1 MWIIVK
7 EGYKVFLFKNV
18 KYAVTGGKT
27 GDNPVRNGGG
37 EVGIGG

>member
-1 MWIIVK
+1 MWIIVN

-18 KYAVTGGKT
+18 KYSVTGGKT